1 LKTRFVVSGTGTGGH
16 IYPALAIAKGL
27 KEKYPGSEILFVGGS
42 YGLESK
48 LVPQAGF
55 QLKTISAAG
64 FVRKF
69 TLKNL
74 IVLGKATISLGRAW
88 QIMRQFQPR
97 VVIGTGGYVC
107 GPVILAAALGGIPTL
122 IHEQNAYPGL
132 TSRVLAYFTR
142 GIAVTFADSKKY
154 FPRAKWLE
162 VTGLPVRSELVN
174 TEIQPEEARQ
184 RLGLPVKKRLILSF
198 GGSQGAQS
206 INRAVLQLLKILLN
220 DKKKHFLHVT
230 GPSQYE
236 DFVNQARSFGLKMT
250 NNGNITIVPY
260 LNEMP
265 LAIKAA
271 DLAICRAGASTLAE
285 LTAVG
290 LPAVLIPYPYAAGN
304 HQEYNALAIV
314 NQGAALLVREQ
325 ELSGAKLA
333 EIIESLFNSPDTLST
348 MARNSKKIG
357 RPQALADILE
367 MIATFM

>member
-1 LKTRFVVSGTGTGGH
+1 MKIRFVVSGTGTGGH

-107 GPVILAAALGGIPTL
+107 GPVILAAAIGGIPTL

-132 TSRVLAYFTR
+132 TSRILAYFTR

-174 TEIQPEEARQ
+174 TQVQPEEARQ
-184 RLGLPVKKRLILSF
+184 RLGLPANKRLILSF
-198 GGSQGAQS
+198 GGSQGAQG
-206 INRAVLQLLKILLN
+206 INRAMLQLFKILLT
-220 DKKKHFLHVT
+220 DKEKHFLHVT

-236 DFVNQARSFGLKMT
+236 DFVNQACSLGLKMT

-265 LAIKAA
+265 LAMRAA
-271 DLAICRAGASTLAE
+271 DLAVCRAGASTLAE
-285 LTAVG
+285 LTAAG
-290 LPAVLIPYPYAAGN
+290 LPAILIPYPYAAGN
-304 HQEYNALAIV
+304 HQEHNARAIV
-314 NQGAALLVREQ
+314 NQGAALLVLEQ

-333 EIIESLFNSPDTLST
+333 EIIETLFNSPDILSA
-348 MARNSKKIG
+348 MAWSSKKIS

-367 MIATFM
+367 MIETFM

>member
-1 LKTRFVVSGTGTGGH
+1 LKTRFIVSGTGTGGH

-64 FVRKF
+64 FKRKF
-69 TLKNL
+69 TLQNL
-74 IVLGKATISLGRAW
+74 TVLGKAIISLGRAW
-88 QIMRQFQPR
+88 QIMRQFQPQA
-97 VVIGTGGYVC
+97 VVGTGGYVC
-107 GPVILAAALGGIPTL
+107 GPVILAAMLCGIPTL

-132 TSRVLAYFTR
+132 TNRILAYFAR

-154 FPRAKWLE
+154 FPRAKWLK

-174 TEIQPEEARQ
+174 TQVQPEKARQ
-184 RLGLPVKKRLILSF
+184 LLNLPVKKRLILSF

-206 INRAVLQLLKILLN
+206 INRAMLQLLKILLA
-220 DKKKHFLHVT
+220 DKEKHFLHVT

-236 DFVNQARSFGLKMT
+236 DFVIQARSLGLKMT

-265 LAIKAA
+265 LAMMAA
-271 DLAICRAGASTLAE
+271 DLAVCRAGASTLAE
-285 LTAVG
+285 LTAAG
-290 LPAVLIPYPYAAGN
+290 LPAILIPYPYAAGN
-304 HQEYNALAIV
+304 HQEHNARSIV

-333 EIIESLFNSPDTLST
+333 EIIGTLFNSPDILSS
-348 MARNSKKIG
+348 MAWSSKKIG

-367 MIATFM
+367 MIATFI

>member
-1 LKTRFVVSGTGTGGH
+1 MKTRFIVSGTGTGGH

-27 KEKYPGSEILFVGGS
+27 KEKYPGSEVLFVGGN

-64 FVRKF
+64 FRRKF
-69 TLKNL
+69 TLQNL
-74 IVLGKATISLGRAW
+74 TVLGKATISLLRAW
-88 QIMRQFQPR
+88 QIMRQFQPK
-97 VVIGTGGYVC
+97 VVVGTGGYVC
-107 GPVILAAALGGIPTL
+107 GPVILAAALRNIPTL
-122 IHEQNAYPGL
+122 IHEQNAFPGL
-132 TSRVLAYFTR
+132 TSRLLAYFVR

-154 FPRAKWLE
+154 FPRARTLE
-162 VTGLPVRSELVN
+162 VTGLPVRQELVN
-174 TEIQPEEARQ
+174 LPTQPEEARQ
-184 RLGLPVKKRLILSF
+184 QLGLPVKKRLILSF

-206 INRAVLQLLKILLN
+206 INRAMLQLLKILSA
-220 DKKKHFLHVT
+220 DKEKHFLHVT

-236 DFVNQARSFGLKMT
+236 DFVNQAQALGLKMT

-265 LAIKAA
+265 LAMKAA

-285 LTAVG
+285 LTAAG
-290 LPAVLIPYPYAAGN
+290 LPAILIPYPYAAGN
-304 HQEYNALAIV
+304 HQEHNARSMV

-333 EIIESLFNSPDTLST
+333 EIIGTLFDSPDILSS
-348 MARNSKKIG
+348 MARNSKKIS

-367 MIATFM
+367 MIATFI